1 LRRPALRRSI
11 DVNNTSPTRVNM
23 SNTRK
28 ISPLQSAIAAWTVLR
43 VGLVSTGRTDMAQ
56 PTVPFPIYRGLTR

>member
-1 LRRPALRRSI
+1 
-11 DVNNTSPTRVNM
+11 M